1 LPATRRSAIKT
12 AAGVLIA
19 AALDGAPATTEE
31 ILDHHLKCFVG
42 VDLDG
47 IVADYAPDA
56 ILFTPAGTLKGRDTI
71 RALFQTLFAEFAKPG
86 FSATVEKQSVEGE
99 YAYILWNARSADNTY
114 EHATD
119 TFVIR
124 GGKIVAQSFAA
135 KITPTPR

>member
-19 AALDGAPATTEE
+19 AALDGAPATTKE

-56 ILFTPAGTLKGRDTI
+56 ILFTPAGTLKGRDAI

-86 FSATVEKQSVEGE
+86 FSATVEKQIRRGRLRLHS
-99 YAYILWNARSADNTY
+99 LDRS
-114 EHATD
+114 
-119 TFVIR
+119 IGR
-124 GGKIVAQSFAA
+124 
-135 KITPTPR
+135 